1 MYAMIIDSNH
11 QLQWQL
17 QTPAVCASGQVR
29 IKIVATAVNRADLMQ
44 TQGLYPPPPEY
55 SDIPG
60 LECAGE
66 IVEVGDGVENLA
78 LGDQVCALLAAGGYA
93 TEVVCSALQ
102 VLPIPEGLRL
112 EEAAALPEV
121 FATAWLNLYGLADL
135 QPGEKVLLKAGGSG
149 VGTAAI
155 QLCKAFDNPC
165 YVQVGTADK
174 LQQCIELGAE
184 GGIDRHHQS
193 LLELQTQGPFDV
205 VLDPVAGATLG
216 DTLKLMNTDGRLV
229 IIGLMGGLT
238 AELDV
243 ARVLMKRLEILGS
256 TLRPQP
262 VEIKG
267 EVMQDLYEKIWPR
280 ISDGLI
286 KPIIDCIMP
295 IGEVAA
301 AHDRIQ
307 SNGSFGKVVLR
318 VAE

>member
-1 MYAMIIDSNH
+1 MHAMIIDSHH
-11 QLQWQL
+11 QLKWQR
-17 QTPAVCASGQVR
+17 QTPAACASGQVR

-44 TQGLYPPPPEY
+44 VQGLYPPPPEY

-66 IVEVGDGVENLA
+66 IIEVGDGVENLVM
-78 LGDQVCALLAAGGYA
+78 GDKVCALLAAGGYA
-93 TEVVCSALQ
+93 TEVVCNALQ
-102 VLPIPEGLRL
+102 VLPIPEGLRP

-121 FATAWLNLYGLADL
+121 FATAWLNLFGLAGL
-135 QPGEKVLLKAGGSG
+135 QPEEKVLLKAGGSG

-155 QLCKAFDNPC
+155 QLCKAFNNPC
-165 YVQVGTADK
+165 YVQVGTAEK
-174 LQQCIELGAE
+174 LKQCIELGAE
-184 GGIDRHHQS
+184 GGIDRHHQA
-193 LLELQTQGPFDV
+193 LLELEQQGPFDV
-205 VLDPVAGATLG
+205 VLDPVTGATLD

-267 EVMQDLYEKIWPR
+267 EVMQQLYERIWPL
-280 ISDGLI
+280 ISDGAI

-295 IGEVAA
+295 IEQVAA

-307 SNGSFGKVVLR
+307 SNRSFGKVVLI
-318 VAE
+318 VKE